1 MGHSDWFLLGRV
13 LMYEPLSWNQPRC
26 NNFFFSLTGLLLGNS
41 NCKTQKLRKHRK
53 RVQKLLFSKWISFAH
68 RWRIL
73 QQIQQLLPAKNYVS
87 FHDNECS
94 INTSVNKLSSCP
106 TLSSN
111 IPSSTFIFSCIRE
124 LSISNNKWVLLN
136 IDSLTEFHKEAIFV
150 PQNWRW
156 WESTHMA
163 SDVHYLLCLINDWWR
178 INHSWWLYWEKKQ
191 KHHANY
197 VWLSVSKK
205 SGV

>member
-1 MGHSDWFLLGRV
+1 M
-13 LMYEPLSWNQPRC
+13 
-26 NNFFFSLTGLLLGNS
+26 
-41 NCKTQKLRKHRK
+41 
-53 RVQKLLFSKWISFAH
+53 
-68 RWRIL
+68 
-73 QQIQQLLPAKNYVS
+73 NYVS
-87 FHDNECS
+87 FHHNECS
-94 INTSVNKLSSCP
+94 INTSVNKLSCCP

-150 PQNWRW
+150 PENWRR

-178 INHSWWLYWEKKQ
+178 INDSWWLYWEKKQ
-191 KHHANY
+191 KNHANC

-205 SGV
+205 STHVAEWNFSKVKIETVLVSCHLLDLLWGEPCVGQGVPHGCLCSLAYWPMAQPFCLLYWMFLPPAPPKCWHI